1 MKLQKVTHAS
11 HKLLLRESVTYRKHL
26 KVSNFSFE
34 ICLICIS
41 RQTYIQYNVSDMPV
55 LTSFQTM
62 TQWKLY
68 EAQFVRQLKMKIRK
82 TEIHM
87 TKVSKADSVIK
98 FQQFF
103 QLADH
108 VKHRIFAL
116 VSHTMIR
123 STVLDCQIYNQHIF
137 KWAKGEE

>member
-1 MKLQKVTHAS
+1 M
-11 HKLLLRESVTYRKHL
+11 E
-26 KVSNFSFE
+26 
-34 ICLICIS
+34 
-41 RQTYIQYNVSDMPV
+41 D
-55 LTSFQTM
+55 
-62 TQWKLY
+62 
-68 EAQFVRQLKMKIRK
+68 VRSLFCEMVKNENQK

-87 TKVSKADSVIK
+87 SKVSKADSVLK

-116 VSHTMIR
+116 ASYTMIR

-137 KWAKGEE
+137 KWVKEEE